1 MQIRATSLAC
11 FVFVAFALSVSAQE
25 ASSVR
30 TAGQS
35 AVQTSVPRLVQS
47 AGILK
52 DAARPVSGVASVTF
66 AIYAEQDGGA
76 SLWSE
81 TQNVLADSNGHYSA
95 LLGTSTAGG
104 FPSELFGT
112 GESRWLGVTIAH
124 QPEMPR
130 VLMASVPYALKAGD
144 ADTLGGL
151 PASSYVTTSQLAARS
166 GVNTTTIGGAAAT
179 ALPVT
184 VGAASAG
191 MAVDAPM
198 AVGDAA
204 QSSVTQAAVTGT
216 GTSNYLPLWT
226 SGSNLGVSKIYQ
238 ANGGFVGINTNTPL
252 LQLDVNGNSI
262 FRGSFQMAPQ
272 GTATAS
278 TGQPSHSFQWQS
290 SVYNS
295 GTHAADNLA
304 FGFRTVPQNNDTAS
318 PSASLDLFFGPGGGT
333 LNDTGL
339 SIDSTGHIRFVPTQI
354 VDVQAVS
361 GTELIAENELTL
373 GAGSP
378 TAINLNGFAFLTI
391 GGYHTANSVSF
402 GLGIDSLFNTTG
414 GSDTAIGGY
423 ALGNDTSGD
432 FNTGVGTN
440 SLYFDTTGS
449 NNSGFGYDALSGLS
463 NGSSNTA
470 LGYETGRTITSGSS
484 NTFVGALA
492 NANSG
497 GLTNATAIGSN
508 AYVTESNAI
517 VLGSVNG
524 TNGATSNVNVGI
536 GTTTPA
542 YALEVIDG
550 SVEGATIAIAG
561 EASAAGHTG
570 VAGVSSA
577 TSGASYGG
585 YFRSASSAGAGL
597 VVTNTGGGLAAS
609 LQGNVQ
615 ITGTLTKGGGSFKI
629 DDPLDPAGKYLS
641 HSFVESPDMMNLYNG
656 IVTLDAHGAA
666 VVMMP
671 EWFSALNRDF
681 RYTLTAIGSP
691 APKIYVAEKMSEN
704 HFKIAGGKKGQEI
717 SWMVTGIRQD
727 AWANA
732 HRIPTE
738 EEKPANQQ
746 GKYLHPELFGAGP
759 EQSVN
764 AASATVDLDS
774 VKTHAT
780 AAPENS
786 GSR

>member
-1 MQIRATSLAC
+1 MKIRAISLAC
-11 FVFVAFALSVSAQE
+11 FVVVASALAVSAQE
-25 ASSVR
+25 ASAVR

-35 AVQTSVPRLVQS
+35 AVQASVPRLVQF

-52 DAARPVSGVASVTF
+52 DAAGPVNGVASVTF

-81 TQNVLADSNGHYSA
+81 TQNVLADSNGHYGA

-112 GESRWLGVTIAH
+112 GEARWLGVTIAK

-130 VLMASVPYALKAGD
+130 VLLASVPYALKAAD

-151 PASSYVTTSQLAARS
+151 PASSYVTTQQLASRGTS
-166 GVNTTTIGGAAAT
+166 TTITGGTAVSLVPAT
-179 ALPVT
+179 AV
-184 VGAASAG
+184 AANG
-191 MAVDAPM
+191 IAVDAQMPT
-198 AVGDAA
+198 GDAV
-204 QSSVTQAAVTGT
+204 QNSTTQATVTGT
-216 GTSNYLPLWT
+216 GTANYLPLWT

-262 FRGSFQMAPQ
+262 FRGSFQLAPQ
-272 GTATAS
+272 GTALAS
-278 TGQPSHSFQWQS
+278 TGQPSHSFQWQG

-295 GTHAADNLA
+295 STHSADNLA
-304 FGFRTVPQNNDTAS
+304 FGFRTVPQSNNTSS

-373 GAGSP
+373 EAGNP

-440 SLYFDTTGS
+440 SLYFDSTGS

-497 GLTNATAIGSN
+497 ALTNATAIGSN

-542 YALEVIDG
+542 YALEVVDG
-550 SVEGATIAIAG
+550 SVAGGTIAIAG
-561 EASAAGHTG
+561 ETSYPTHTG
-570 VAGVSSA
+570 VAGVSFA

-585 YFRSASSAGAGL
+585 YFRSASSAGAGI
-597 VVTNTGGGLAAS
+597 VATNTAGGLAAS

-629 DDPLDPAGKYLS
+629 DDPIDPTGKYLS
-641 HSFVESPDMMNLYNG
+641 HSFVESPDMKNIYDGNVTTNG
-656 IVTLDAHGAA
+656 KGYATITL
-666 VVMMP
+666 P
-671 EWFSALNRDF
+671 PYFEALNRDF
-681 RYTLTAIGSP
+681 RYQLTAVGVFAQAI
-691 APKIYVAEKMSEN
+691 
-704 HFKIAGGKKGQEI
+704 IATEI
-717 SWMVTGIRQD
+717 QDNQFTIRTSKPHVKVSWQVTGIRHD

-732 HRIPTE
+732 NRIPNE
-738 EEKPANQQ
+738 EEKPASEQ
-746 GKYLHPELFGAGP
+746 GKYLHPDLFGAGP

-764 AASATVDLDS
+764 AVSAV
-774 VKTHAT
+774 V
-780 AAPENS
+780 
-786 GSR
+786 R